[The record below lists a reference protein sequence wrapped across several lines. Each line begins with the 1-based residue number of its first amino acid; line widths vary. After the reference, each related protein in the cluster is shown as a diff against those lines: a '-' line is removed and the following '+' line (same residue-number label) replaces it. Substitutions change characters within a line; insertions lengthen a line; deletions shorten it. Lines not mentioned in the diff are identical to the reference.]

1 VPEFEPRASLVA
13 PELEW
18 LASLSQEQFSA
29 AFRGS
34 AVKRAKWR
42 GLVRNACVA
51 LGNSGVARDRAAY
64 ARVIQLL
71 DRLAS
76 SDDPIVADHA
86 RWALDRL
93 AVQESAASD

>member
-1 VPEFEPRASLVA
+1 
-13 PELEW
+13 
-18 LASLSQEQFSA
+18 
-29 AFRGS
+29 
-34 AVKRAKWR
+34 
-42 GLVRNACVA
+42 VA